1 MTVFL
6 CEDTV
11 DGIFTGIYDAWS
23 SRLGHRNVR
32 VEIEKEITGPE
43 LFCEYRNIEADSRK
57 AFKVA
62 DSIERK
68 LGHELFEMVYYSAL
82 SGKEGR
88 ADDIYRFLL
97 LAFSAGSGCLEQLA
111 HPYVAPIFERNRN
124 VKREYQH
131 YQGFLRFSEL
141 SSGILFSEIRPVNDL
156 LILLGEH
163 FSDRFP
169 GENWIIYEA
178 GRKKAALHK
187 KGTSFLMLELSG
199 KEELLE
205 KLGPQG
211 FSERERDMQHL
222 WKDFI
227 NAIGIQERKNEKL
240 QKQMLPLRFREFMRE
255 YDVPA
260 RKTD

>member
-1 MTVFL
+1 MTIFV

-43 LFCEYRNIEADSRK
+43 LFCEYRKIETDSQK
-57 AFKVA
+57 ASKVT
-62 DSIERK
+62 DSIEKK
-68 LGHELFEMVYYSAL
+68 LGHEIFEIVYYSAL

-97 LAFSAGSGCLEQLA
+97 LAFSVGRGCMEQLS
-111 HPYVAPIFERNRN
+111 HPYIRPIFERVRN

-141 SSGILFSEIRPVNDL
+141 SSGILFSEIRPTNDL
-156 LILLGEH
+156 LVLLGEH
-163 FSDRFP
+163 FNDRFP
-169 GENWIIYEA
+169 GENWIIYEVE
-178 GRKKAALHK
+178 RRKAALHK
-187 KGTSFLMLELSG
+187 KDRPFVILELSE

-205 KLGPQG
+205 KLGMQE
-211 FSERERDMQHL
+211 FSEKEKNLQHL

-227 NAIGIQERKNEKL
+227 DAIGIQERKNEKL
-240 QKQMLPLRFREFMRE
+240 QQQMLPLRFREFMRE
-255 YDVPA
+255 YGSPV
-260 RKTD
+260 KEKG